1 MVYRRTPAVQ
11 ARLDAQA
18 ALIVQAA
25 TRVLSRDGF
34 AGLSMAAVAAEA
46 GVATGTVY
54 KHFEGKA
61 DLVTGVFR
69 KVVTREVEA
78 VAAAG
83 SGGDAAQRVSAA
95 VETFA
100 VRALKN
106 PKLAYVLLAEPVDP
120 AVDAERLRFR
130 RAFAETFESAV
141 ADGVARGE
149 LPPQDARIS
158 SAAMVGAIGEVL
170 VGPLAHAPHT
180 ESVVPELVSFAL
192 RALGVRRGP
201 RSDIR
206 WPSTVVSTTAP
217 TAELPVFGPAP
228 GTQPSVHDPALTD
241 GMATM
246 PMPAVNL
253 PGAHDADA

>member
-11 ARLDAQA
+11 ARLDAQS

-54 KHFEGKA
+54 KHFDGKA

-69 KVVTREVEA
+69 KVVSREVEA

-83 SGGDAAQRVSAA
+83 SHGDAAQRVSAA

-106 PKLAYVLLAEPVDP
+106 PKLAYVLLAEPVDA

-141 ADGVARGE
+141 AEGVARGE
-149 LPPQDARIS
+149 LPAQDARLS
-158 SAAMVGAIGEVL
+158 AAAMVGAIGEVL

-192 RALGVRRGP
+192 RALGVRRDARP
-201 RSDIR
+201 DTS
-206 WPSTVVSTTAP
+206 WPAATISTPAP
-217 TAELPVFGPAP
+217 TAGPVVFDAAP
-228 GTQPSVHDPALTD
+228 GTHPPVPDPASAD

-246 PMPAVNL
+246 PMPAITH

>member
-83 SGGDAAQRVSAA
+83 SGDAAQRVSAA

-106 PKLAYVLLAEPVDP
+106 PKLAYVLLAEPVDA

-180 ESVVPELVSFAL
+180 ESIVPELVSFAL
-192 RALGVRRGP
+192 RALGVRGGP
-201 RSDIR
+201 RPDTS
-206 WPSTVVSTTAP
+206 WPSTTISTAAP
-217 TAELPVFGPAP
+217 AAGQPVFDSAP
-228 GTQPSVHDPALTD
+228 GPHPSVPDPARTD
-241 GMATM
+241 DMATM
-246 PMPAVNL
+246 PMPSVTL